1 LSIKLRCLLLDDEL
15 PGLAYLKMLCQQI
28 PALDVVKTFNN
39 PQTLLAEAPNLEF
52 DLCILDVEMPGINGL
67 EVARL
72 LKDKPVIFTTA
83 YKEYASDAFDLDAV
97 DYVKKPVQKER
108 LEQAVEKAVKRISVR
123 STGRSFIQLNTDKG
137 KAIVFFDQL
146 MYIRSSE
153 TDSRD
158 KIALLAD
165 GSELT
170 MKNISFE
177 KLQSSLPSEDFARI
191 NKGEIVAIKAIQTFS
206 SDQITTNIANA
217 SGSQIR
223 LSLSEIYR
231 KELVAKMGG
240 MDGR

>member
-1 LSIKLRCLLLDDEL
+1 LSTKLRCLLLDDEL
-15 PGLAYLKMLCQQI
+15 PGLGYLKMLCQQI
-28 PALDVVKTFNN
+28 PSLEVVKAFNN
-39 PQTLLAEAPNLEF
+39 PESLLVEAPNLEF
-52 DLCILDVEMPGINGL
+52 DLCILDIEMPGINGL

-97 DYVKKPVQKER
+97 DYVRKPVQKER
-108 LEQAVEKAVKRISVR
+108 LEQAIEKAIKRVSVKS
-123 STGRSFIQLNTDKG
+123 STRAFIQLNTDKG

-158 KIALLAD
+158 KIALLLD
-165 GSELT
+165 GSALT

-177 KLQSSLPSEDFARI
+177 KLQSSLPVNEFARI
-191 NKGEIVAIKAIQTFS
+191 NKAEIVAIKAIHVFS
-206 SDQITTNIANA
+206 SDHIMTNMTNAN
-217 SGSQIR
+217 GEPIR

-231 KELVAKMGG
+231 KELVAKMSDGG
-240 MDGR
+240 

>member
-1 LSIKLRCLLLDDEL
+1 
-15 PGLAYLKMLCQQI
+15 MLCQQI

-97 DYVKKPVQKER
+97 DYVRKPVQKER
-108 LEQAVEKAVKRISVR
+108 LEQAVEKAIKRISVKP
-123 STGRSFIQLNTDKG
+123 TTRSFIQLNTDKG

>member
-1 LSIKLRCLLLDDEL
+1 LSTKLRCLLLDDEL

-28 PALDVVKTFNN
+28 PSLEVVKAFNN
-39 PQTLLAEAPNLEF
+39 PESLLAEAPKLEF

-97 DYVKKPVQKER
+97 DYVRKPVQKER
-108 LEQAVEKAVKRISVR
+108 LEQAIEKAIKRNSGKS
-123 STGRSFIQLNTDKG
+123 STRAFIQLNTDKG

-153 TDSRD
+153 ADSRD
-158 KIALLAD
+158 KIALLSD

-177 KLQSSLPSEDFARI
+177 KLQSSLPTNDFVRI
-191 NKGEIVAIKAIQTFS
+191 NKGEILAIKAINTFT
-206 SDQITTNIANA
+206 SDQITTNMNDA
-217 SGSQIR
+217 SGSVLK
-223 LSLSEIYR
+223 LSLSEVYR
-231 KELVAKMGG
+231 KELVSKMADNG
-240 MDGR
+240 